1 MILWH
6 FDTQCKKAITLL
18 FFFFSFFW
26 NRSFPDNK
34 AVYFRGKNLDNLKQ
48 FGSIFV
54 NLWFCSWNRYLM
66 FLLYIVLHFGFPWW
80 LSGKKKSA
88 CQWRRSGSMP
98 GSGRSPGEGHAHSSI
113 LALEIPWTGDPGGL
127 QSMGLQKS
135 RTCLRDWTTNSC
147 ILVLQLKGLISLVE
161 ISHIYV
167 WKTSIC
173 R

>member
-18 FFFFSFFW
+18 FFFSFFW

-80 LSGKKKSA
+80 LSGKKKICLPVKEKWFNA
-88 CQWRRSGSMP
+88 WVWKIPWRRKCPLQYSCLGNPMDRGSWRAAVHGVAKESDM
-98 GSGRSPGEGHAHSSI
+98 S
-113 LALEIPWTGDPGGL
+113 
-127 QSMGLQKS
+127 
-135 RTCLRDWTTNSC
+135 
-147 ILVLQLKGLISLVE
+147 
-161 ISHIYV
+161 
-167 WKTSIC
+167 
-173 R
+173 